1 MAGGGRRFKMIR
13 LGLSKLWEF
22 SQSSWLQIFF
32 LLGQPPAESKV
43 SGSSLTDSFGP
54 VKLQCSS
61 SRSSS
66 SSEFTSPCTFL
77 PGHSFPLQKKEKE
90 RQEEEEEEKLGY
102 RFQRTPETPGE
113 TKEKQRRDKRGSCE
127 LRVLFFAPLSSESTK
142 MQRVLFF
149 FLLFLFFYS
158 AEFRKSFF
166 SFILTFFSSLQGHP
180 ASTF

>member
-1 MAGGGRRFKMIR
+1 MIR

-22 SQSSWLQIFF
+22 SQSSWLQLFF

-43 SGSSLTDSFGP
+43 SGSSLTDS
-54 VKLQCSS
+54 S

-66 SSEFTSPCTFL
+66 SSEFTSPCTFH
-77 PGHSFPLQKKEKE
+77 PGHSFPLKKKEKE
-90 RQEEEEEEKLGY
+90 RQEEEEKKLGY

-113 TKEKQRRDKRGSCE
+113 AKEKQRRDKRGFCE
-127 LRVLFFAPLSSESTK
+127 LRVLFFATLSSESTK
-142 MQRVLFF
+142 MQRVLLF
-149 FLLFLFFYS
+149 FLLFFFFYS

>member
-1 MAGGGRRFKMIR
+1 MAGGGWRFKMIR

-22 SQSSWLQIFF
+22 SQSSWLQLFF

-54 VKLQCSS
+54 VKLQRSS

-66 SSEFTSPCTFL
+66 SSEFTSPCTFH
-77 PGHSFPLQKKEKE
+77 PGHSFPLKKKEKE
-90 RQEEEEEEKLGY
+90 RQEEEEKKLGY

-113 TKEKQRRDKRGSCE
+113 TKEKQRRDKRGFCE
-127 LRVLFFAPLSSESTK
+127 LRVLFFVTLSSESTK
-142 MQRVLFF
+142 MQRVLLF
-149 FLLFLFFYS
+149 FLLFFFFYS

>member
-1 MAGGGRRFKMIR
+1 MIL
-13 LGLSKLWEF
+13 LGLSKLGEF
-22 SQSSWLQIFF
+22 SQSSWLQLFF

-54 VKLQCSS
+54 VKLQRSS

-77 PGHSFPLQKKEKE
+77 PGHSFPLKKKEKE
-90 RQEEEEEEKLGY
+90 RQEEEEEKLGY

-113 TKEKQRRDKRGSCE
+113 TKEKQRRDKRDFCE
-127 LRVLFFAPLSSESTK
+127 LRVLFFATLSSVNKDAKS
-142 MQRVLFF
+142 VVFF
-149 FLLFLFFYS
+149 PSSSSFSILLS
-158 AEFRKSFF
+158 SGKSFC

-180 ASTF
+180 ASTFLP